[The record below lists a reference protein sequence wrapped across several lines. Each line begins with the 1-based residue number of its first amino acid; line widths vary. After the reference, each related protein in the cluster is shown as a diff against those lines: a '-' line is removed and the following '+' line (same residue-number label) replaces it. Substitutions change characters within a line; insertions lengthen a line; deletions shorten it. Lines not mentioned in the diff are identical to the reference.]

1 MNLEALRAKKSQLP
15 KTSPEEGRAIAVAG
29 FAFLPMFLK
38 EIKREERKALVEIS
52 EVLQAFK
59 EGKAEELEVVLVFLE
74 NIKDGGIEGL
84 RGKKE
89 MLKEAYEELKNEK
102 VEEFWRYIR
111 SWAGAGKEEIFSH
124 FIRNKKAKEEIIKK
138 ALAWWAEEAEKE
150 KDKISKKAEERKVER
165 LKELVEKGKKRDLSE
180 EELLFLLDND
190 PSGGDLLLSYEE
202 EKERRELEKKAKS
215 GKGVE
220 AQDL

>member
-1 MNLEALRAKKSQLP
+1 MFENLKQNPAQLP
-15 KTSPEEGRAIAVAG
+15 KLNPKEGLNMQIVG
-29 FAFLPMFLK
+29 YAFLPAFLSSLK
-38 EIKREERKALVEIS
+38 KEERKALVEIS

-74 NIKDGGIEGL
+74 NIREGGIEGL

-89 MLKEAYEELKNEK
+89 ILKEAYKELKNEK

-124 FIRNKKAKEEIIKK
+124 FIRNKEAKEKITQR
-138 ALAWWAEEAEKE
+138 AMTWWEE
-150 KDKISKKAEERKVER
+150 EERKEKEGRIKKEEENNINR
-165 LKELVEKGKKRDLSE
+165 LKELVEKGKKKDLSE